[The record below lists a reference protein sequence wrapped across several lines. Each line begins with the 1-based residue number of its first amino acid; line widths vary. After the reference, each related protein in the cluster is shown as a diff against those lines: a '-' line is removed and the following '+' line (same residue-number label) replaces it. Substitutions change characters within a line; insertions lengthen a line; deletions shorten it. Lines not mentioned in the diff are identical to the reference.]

1 MQQFIYDPVFITNVK
16 MIINTANIVLLLL
29 LLAIYIRSYFKIKSK
44 FTLGL
49 MIFAFLLLMQEVTLR
64 PCMSSAMCEH
74 RIYVIGPFDMVPDI
88 IGFFA
93 LLVLMYLSSE

>member
-1 MQQFIYDPVFITNVK
+1 MQQFIYDPVFIANVK

-74 RIYVIGPFDMVPDI
+74 RICVIGPFDMVPDI

>member
-1 MQQFIYDPVFITNVK
+1 MLQFIYDPSFITYVK
-16 MIINTANIVLLLL
+16 IIINTANIVLLLL

-44 FTLGL
+44 FTIGL

-64 PCMSSAMCEH
+64 PCINSIICEH
-74 RIYVIGPFDMVPDI
+74 RTCVIGPFDMMPDI

-93 LLVLMYLSSE
+93 LLVLMYLSFE